1 MSGYNNKLIKDLHMG
16 KTTLTPHTLRKTT
29 RGMVTPPNPHLCMNG
44 QGIEKLKY
52 KNIEHSKRN

>member
-1 MSGYNNKLIKDLHMG
+1 MG

-29 RGMVTPPNPHLCMNG
+29 RGKVTPPNPHLCMNG